1 MVEVVMV
8 RHGESL
14 ANKNNEYTGWSD
26 VPLTAAGMKEAA
38 AAGIIIRDTGIQFSQ
53 VHTSVLKRA
62 IITSDIIMEEANQ
75 LWVPIQKNWRLN
87 ERHYGALR
95 GLNKDDTKRIYGVD
109 QVAQWRRSYTAVPPK
124 LDSPDDDRRY
134 KLQVGSKLPTAES
147 LKMAF
152 ERILPYWQDIIAPE
166 LRQGK
171 NQLIVAHGSTLR
183 ALIKYL
189 EDISD
194 SAIDGVEVPNGE
206 PILYTLND
214 NLTIKNKQI
223 LRQKKKSQ

>member
-194 SAIDGVEVPNGE
+194 SDIDGVEVPNGE